1 MLPRGTAAEH
11 PHVDC
16 TTGVQSEGTA
26 DPIGLA
32 ARQVQ
37 SCCGCLSLLRRQMLV
52 RMNPAMAE
60 LDALDRTADTD
71 GALESTWW

>member
-16 TTGVQSEGTA
+16 ITGVQSEGTA

-32 ARQVQ
+32 AR
-37 SCCGCLSLLRRQMLV
+37 
-52 RMNPAMAE
+52 
-60 LDALDRTADTD
+60 
-71 GALESTWW
+71 